1 MPSMPIHSED
11 KYTYKLSVI
20 VAVYNVAA
28 YLDECL
34 SSLHRQKR
42 TDVEFIVV
50 DDGSTDASSAI
61 CDQWAARDCR
71 FKIIHQE
78 NKGSLLARK
87 TGVMHSSGQWIA
99 FLDGDDLFADDA
111 LEHMCSLSDNYD
123 ADIIQ
128 FSIDVFNCN
137 NKDQHDN
144 MLEFVNNPEKIFKK
158 NETIC
163 ASCFQKNSISWT
175 LWNKIYKSSLI
186 KKFYA
191 HIKDVHLVCAEDA
204 YTLFI
209 ACFFA
214 SKLFIKKTPPLYL
227 YRLNTGISTSRTTI
241 DLFTKRLS
249 EITII
254 EYIREFLTIQAAEK
268 SWFDACT
275 ALQTALTN
283 AAVYRM
289 ATLPEKD
296 LPAALSLFFD
306 TYDPVVYLPTL
317 QNVFSGR
324 QDTLAHATHT
334 AFKQKDVRD
343 SQTAHQRATPTEK
356 KTVGIFYHRYFNG
369 GVERVISQQIPIF
382 LKLGYRVVLFTEQVC
397 PEKEYPLPSEV
408 IRVIVPDSYA
418 QGRASVFLTA
428 LREYDVDVLCHHAA
442 SSHLLLFDLLLCR
455 LAKLPTV
462 LTRHK
467 TLAQDM
473 SMGADYS
480 FTPPTIFQLADTVCA
495 LSSSET
501 YLYQQYGVNA
511 RYLPNP
517 ISVSAH
523 EDIDA
528 SSATGNRP
536 TVLWLG
542 RLFDLQKNYKE
553 ALEIFK
559 KIIEHRK
566 DVLCYIV
573 GSGESCEQ
581 NYIQNFIK
589 IHKLQNNIVYVPYT
603 THIDRYYNS
612 ATVHLLTSS
621 FESFPMVIA
630 EGKIHALPLVTYDMP
645 WLELLKDGKGHIS
658 VRQHDIEGAADAVLM
673 ILNDSILHQRLSYEA
688 RESIQP
694 FLEYD
699 LAGAWKEI
707 LETPQK
713 IQPGVYQGE
722 APSNMRLLCDHIF
735 SMYREGRRNTSSS
748 FRTKEYIKQF
758 MKNNPLI
765 KRILPIGSRRREFVK
780 KVVKNLRVLTKKRVL
795 AH

>member
-1 MPSMPIHSED
+1 M
-11 KYTYKLSVI
+11 
-20 VAVYNVAA
+20 
-28 YLDECL
+28 
-34 SSLHRQKR
+34 
-42 TDVEFIVV
+42 
-50 DDGSTDASSAI
+50 
-61 CDQWAARDCR
+61 
-71 FKIIHQE
+71 
-78 NKGSLLARK
+78 
-87 TGVMHSSGQWIA
+87 
-99 FLDGDDLFADDA
+99 
-111 LEHMCSLSDNYD
+111 
-123 ADIIQ
+123 
-128 FSIDVFNCN
+128 
-137 NKDQHDN
+137 
-144 MLEFVNNPEKIFKK
+144 
-158 NETIC
+158 TI
-163 ASCFQKNSISWT
+163 
-175 LWNKIYKSSLI
+175 
-186 KKFYA
+186 
-191 HIKDVHLVCAEDA
+191 
-204 YTLFI
+204 
-209 ACFFA
+209 
-214 SKLFIKKTPPLYL
+214 
-227 YRLNTGISTSRTTI
+227 R
-241 DLFTKRLS
+241 
-249 EITII
+249 
-254 EYIREFLTIQAAEK
+254 AAEK

-275 ALQTALTN
+275 ALQTTLTN
-283 AAVYRM
+283 IAVYRM

-324 QDTLAHATHT
+324 QDTLACAAHT

-418 QGRASVFLTA
+418 QGRASIFLTA
-428 LREYDVDVLCHHAA
+428 LREYDVDVLCHHSA

-462 LTRHK
+462 LTRHE

-473 SMGADYS
+473 SVGADYS

-517 ISVSAH
+517 INVSAH

-528 SSATGNRP
+528 PSATGNRP
-536 TVLWLG
+536 TVLWVG
-542 RLFDLQKNYKE
+542 RLFDLHKNYKE

-573 GSGESCEQ
+573 GSGESREQ

-603 THIDRYYNS
+603 PHVDRYYNS

-621 FESFPMVIA
+621 SESFSMVIA

-758 MKNNPLI
+758 MKNSPLI

-780 KVVKNLRVLTKKRVL
+780 KVVKNLYHRIR
-795 AH
+795 

>member
-11 KYTYKLSVI
+11 QYTYKLSVI

-61 CDQWAARDCR
+61 CDQWAAQDVR
-71 FKIIHQE
+71 FKVIHQE
-78 NKGSLLARK
+78 NKGLLLARK

-111 LEHMCSLSDNYD
+111 LEHMCSLADNYD

-144 MLEFVNNPEKIFKK
+144 VLKYINKPEKIFKK

-191 HIKDVHLVCAEDA
+191 HIKDVHLVCTEDA
-204 YTLFI
+204 YTFFI

-227 YRLNTGISTSRTTI
+227 YRLNTGISTSRETI
-241 DLFTKRLS
+241 DLFTKHLS

-254 EYIREFLTIQAAEK
+254 EHIREFLTIQAAEK

-275 ALQTALTN
+275 ALQTTLTN
-283 AAVYRM
+283 TAVYRM
-289 ATLPEKD
+289 STLPEKD

-324 QDTLAHATHT
+324 QDTLARAAHT

-428 LREYDVDVLCHHAA
+428 LREYDVNVLCHHSA

-462 LTRHK
+462 LTRHE

-603 THIDRYYNS
+603 PHVNRYYNS
-612 ATVHLLTSS
+612 ATIHLLTSS

-780 KVVKNLRVLTKKRVL
+780 KVVKNLYYRIR
-795 AH
+795 

>member
-11 KYTYKLSVI
+11 QYTYKLSVI

-61 CDQWAARDCR
+61 CDQWAAQDVR
-71 FKIIHQE
+71 FKVIHQE

-87 TGVMHSSGQWIA
+87 TGVMHSSGQWIT

-111 LEHMCSLSDNYD
+111 LEHMCSLADNCD

-144 MLEFVNNPEKIFKK
+144 VLEDVNKPEKILK

-163 ASCFQKNSISWT
+163 ASCFQKKSISWT
-175 LWNKIYKSSLI
+175 LWNRIYKSSLI
-186 KKFYA
+186 KKSYA
-191 HIKDVHLVCAEDA
+191 HIKDIYLICATDA
-204 YTLFI
+204 YTFFI
-209 ACFFA
+209 ITFFA
-214 SKLFIKKTPPLYL
+214 SKLFIKKTTPLYF
-227 YRLNTGISTSRTTI
+227 YCLNTGVSTSRETI
-241 DLFTKRLS
+241 DLFTKHLS

-254 EYIREFLTIQAAEK
+254 EHIRGFLTIQAAEK

-275 ALQTALTN
+275 ALQTTLTN
-283 AAVYRM
+283 TAVYRM

-324 QDTLAHATHT
+324 QDTLARAAHT

-397 PEKEYPLPSEV
+397 PEKEYPLPSEI
-408 IRVIVPDSYA
+408 IRVIVPNSYA

-428 LREYDVDVLCHHAA
+428 LREYDVDVLCHHAWL
-442 SSHLLLFDLLLCR
+442 SQSLLLDLLLCHTAGVSCILTCHGTMLTNMAAGIDYPFNPPILFI
-455 LAKLPTV
+455 LA
-462 LTRHK
+462 
-467 TLAQDM
+467 
-473 SMGADYS
+473 S
-480 FTPPTIFQLADTVCA
+480 TVCI
-495 LSSSET
+495 LSSLEA
-501 YLYQQYGVNA
+501 YFYQQCGVNA

-517 ISVSAH
+517 VVAPPEAPANITSRKVY
-523 EDIDA
+523 
-528 SSATGNRP
+528 RP
-536 TVLWLG
+536 TVIWVG
-542 RLFDLQKNYKE
+542 RLSEEKNYKE
-553 ALEIFK
+553 ALHIFK
-559 KIIEHRK
+559 QISEQRH
-566 DVLCYIV
+566 DVLCYMV
-573 GSGESCEQ
+573 GSGEGNDSKYVQ
-581 NYIQNFIK
+581 KFIYK
-589 IHKLQNNIVYVPYT
+589 NKLQNNITYIPYT
-603 THIDRYYNS
+603 QNVDQFYKLS
-612 ATVHLLTSS
+612 TVHLITSS
-621 FESFPMVIA
+621 FEGFPMVMA
-630 EGKIHALPLVTYDMP
+630 EGKIYGLPLVTYALP
-645 WLELLKDGKGHIS
+645 WLELLKEDKGYIS
-658 VRQHDIEGAADAVLM
+658 VQPHDVKGAADAVIT
-673 ILNDSILHQRLSYEA
+673 ILNDEWLQQRLSHEA
-688 RESIQP
+688 LESIQP

-699 LAGAWKEI
+699 FASAWKEL
-707 LETPQK
+707 LESPQRT
-713 IQPGVYQGE
+713 QPGVYQGE
-722 APSNMRLLCDHIF
+722 VPSNMHLLYDHILF
-735 SMYREGRRNTSSS
+735 TYREGRLRILSRFSN
-748 FRTKEYIKQF
+748 KEAIKKLL
-758 MKNNPLI
+758 KNIPFIDN
-765 KRILPIGSRRREFVK
+765 ILPIGSRRRDFVK
-780 KVVKNLRVLTKKRVL
+780 RAVKSVFGNF
-795 AH
+795 